1 MLKKQSERRNS
12 AKEILEDSKS
22 TEKALEKKELWN
34 RKLENTSLLKQ
45 LENLDIFLIQN
56 QNPWPLFIGN
66 G

>member
-12 AKEILEDSKS
+12 VKEIVEDSKS
-22 TEKALEKKELWN
+22 TEKALKKKEIWN

-56 QNPWPLFIGN
+56 QNP
-66 G
+66 